1 MTKEEL
7 YLKTIFCC
15 IACDGDIA
23 TEEVDM
29 IREMCVKNNIL
40 KKIKTI

>member
-7 YLKTIFCC
+7 YLKTVFCC

-23 TEEVDM
+23 TEEVDWLK
-29 IREMCVKNNIL
+29 ICVQ
-40 KKIKTI
+40 KIIFLQYGF